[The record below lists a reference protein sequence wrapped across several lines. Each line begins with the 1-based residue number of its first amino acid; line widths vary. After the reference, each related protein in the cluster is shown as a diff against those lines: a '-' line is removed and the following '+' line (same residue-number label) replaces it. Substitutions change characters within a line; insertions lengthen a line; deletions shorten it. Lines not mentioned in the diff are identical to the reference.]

1 MNVFTTADSV
11 TKNNGNNTTKFFYK
25 FRVRGMGFSTA
36 LMVFLD
42 QLNLLRETMEVKDR
56 ESCSKLNV
64 IFVLILHAFII
75 IILWCDINSFQKDLS
90 LSASLMNTENIF
102 TLLT

>member
-1 MNVFTTADSV
+1 
-11 TKNNGNNTTKFFYK
+11 
-25 FRVRGMGFSTA
+25 
-36 LMVFLD
+36 MVFLD
-42 QLNLLRETMEVKDR
+42 QLNLLRETMEVKHR